1 MHPLSKIL
9 LTTAFSVFTLSA
21 CMSEEGATSN
31 ANEESAVTDDT
42 AQIAVSSDTAIEA
55 SATAV
60 TEPAV
65 AEEETVVQRP
75 AFIEGQH
82 YTVLATELPTEAPA
96 GQVEVAELF
105 WYGCPHCYHLEPS
118 MKEYI
123 KEKADNVYFRRIPAT
138 LNPNWAVQAKAYYM
152 GGLLDADGAKNVHAA
167 IFAAIHEQRRR
178 LDNDEAMKRF
188 FISQGFTEEAV
199 NNAATSMEVQAKL
212 KTATDYSTASK
223 ATGVPTLIVAGKYM
237 TSPTMAQGSAK
248 LKRLLAFLAEKAAAK

>member
-1 MHPLSKIL
+1 MRPISKIL

-21 CMSEEGATSN
+21 CMSEENATEKT
-31 ANEESAVTDDT
+31 ANEAAVTDAAAATENST
-42 AQIAVSSDTAIEA
+42 ATTSPETAA
-55 SATAV
+55 ATAV
-60 TEPAV
+60 V
-65 AEEETVVQRP
+65 EEETVAPRP

-118 MKEYI
+118 MKAYI

-138 LNPNWAVQAKAYYM
+138 LNPNWTVQAKAYYM
-152 GGLLDADGAKNVHAA
+152 GEILDADGAKNVHDA

-178 LDNDEAMKRF
+178 LNDDEAMKRF
-188 FISQGFTEEAV
+188 FVTQGFSEEAIDK
-199 NNAATSMEVQAKL
+199 AANSMEVQAKL

-248 LKRLLAFLAEKAAAK
+248 LKRVLAFLAEKATEK

>member
-1 MHPLSKIL
+1 MHPISKIL

-21 CMSEEGATSN
+21 CMSEENTDSANDAAPEDTATQAVSDAAATTPETAAAATS
-31 ANEESAVTDDT
+31 EVDT
-42 AQIAVSSDTAIEA
+42 TAA
-55 SATAV
+55 
-60 TEPAV
+60 
-65 AEEETVVQRP
+65 QRP

-82 YTVLATELPTEAPA
+82 YTVLSTELPTEAPE

-105 WYGCPHCYHLEPS
+105 WYGCPHCYHLEPA
-118 MKEYI
+118 MKAYV
-123 KEKADNVYFRRIPAT
+123 KKKADNVYFRRIPAT

-152 GGLLDADGAKNVHAA
+152 GTLLDADGKKNVHGA

-178 LDNDEAMKRF
+178 LNDDEAMKRF
-188 FISQGFTEEAV
+188 FISQGFAEADID
-199 NNAATSMEVQAKL
+199 NAASSMEVQAKL

-248 LKRLLAFLAEKAAAK
+248 LKRLLAFLAEKATAK